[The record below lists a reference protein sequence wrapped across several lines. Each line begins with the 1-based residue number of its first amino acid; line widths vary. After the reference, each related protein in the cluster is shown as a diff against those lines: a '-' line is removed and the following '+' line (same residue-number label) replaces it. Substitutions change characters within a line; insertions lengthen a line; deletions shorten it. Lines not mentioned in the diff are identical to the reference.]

1 MSIEEVLLRLGLQL
15 LLILLNAVF
24 AATEIAVISMNDAKL
39 ASMAAAGNKKAV
51 RLARITSKPA
61 KFLATIQ
68 VAITLSGFLGSAFAA
83 DAFADPLAELLTKT
97 GTSVSQET
105 LRTVCVILIT
115 LLLSY
120 LTLVFGEL
128 VPKRIAMKRAESLAL
143 GVSGFLSF
151 ISKLFAPL
159 VWGLSASTNVVLRL
173 FGIDPNEQ
181 DNTVT
186 EEEIR
191 MMIDAGSEKGAID
204 EEEKELLQNVFEF
217 DDLTA
222 GEIATHRTDVAIL
235 WIEEPGD
242 WEDTIIQSRH
252 TIFPVCEETVDN
264 IVGVVNAKDFFAL
277 RGRRDKASL
286 RSILRQPYLVPESV
300 RADVLFSNLKKKRE
314 QFAVVLDEQGGMEG
328 VVTITDILECIVGDF
343 DEDTLAENNGQP
355 DIVQKEENLWLIS
368 GQTPID
374 EVCEALDVAISDEDF
389 DTFGGYVLSILG
401 EIPEDDTP
409 RFTIEDELG
418 LLITVTSVKEHRIE
432 MTEVQRTVPPEEEEE

>member
-1 MSIEEVLLRLGLQL
+1 MEDVWLRLLLQL
-15 LLILLNAVF
+15 LLIALNAVF
-24 AATEIAVISMNDAKL
+24 ASAEIAVISMNDAKL
-39 ASMAAAGNKKAV
+39 AALAAAGNKKAV

-83 DAFADPLAELLTKT
+83 DYFAEPLVRLLLKT
-97 GTSVSQET
+97 GTSIGEDT
-105 LRTVCVILIT
+105 LKTICVILIT
-115 LLLSY
+115 LVLSY

-143 GVSGFLSF
+143 GISGLLSF
-151 ISKLFAPL
+151 ISRLFAPL
-159 VWGLSASTNVVLRL
+159 VWFLSASTNLVLRL

-181 DNTVT
+181 DPTVT

-235 WIEEPGD
+235 WMEEPEEWD
-242 WEDTIIQSRH
+242 DTIIKSRH
-252 TIFPVCEETVDN
+252 TIFPVCKETVDN
-264 IVGVVNAKDFFAL
+264 IVGVVNAKDYFAL
-277 RGRRDKASL
+277 RGREDKKSL

-300 RADVLFSNLKKKRE
+300 RADVLFRNLKKKRE
-314 QFAVVLDEQGGMEG
+314 SFAIVLDEHGGMEG

-355 DIVQKEENLWLIS
+355 DILQKEENLWQIS
-368 GQTPID
+368 GATPID
-374 EVCEALDVAISDEDF
+374 EACEALDVEISDEDF

-401 EIPEDDTP
+401 AIPADDT
-409 RFTIEDELG
+409 RFTVEDENLV
-418 LLITVTSVKEHRIE
+418 INVTSVKEHRIE
-432 MTEVQRTVPPEEEEE
+432 MTEVSKKLSETGEEE